1 LDVTHDK
8 PGALA
13 GELFLRVF
21 AQELGPRAHESE
33 ELAGLLAGEPSERD
47 SALLEDEGP
56 FLLWTLLG
64 CGAILSNTLDYAD
77 SRAAANH
84 AYPRDG
90 RWVAKSSLEIGER
103 TFYRVVRACVAE
115 LHAEKPIERIVD
127 LGCGAAGLLSD
138 VVQST
143 GACGVGIDA
152 SRGACAAAE
161 QLVRKR
167 RLVTRIDIVHRDAI
181 ALVEDP
187 SPVQGADL
195 VMCNFLLHEFPPPQ
209 RTALLAAIVAAMAPG
224 GRLLVCEAVPDG
236 PDHAHPFARAF
247 RLVHVLMGQTL
258 APTADWQEAFSAA
271 GLQLVQMLDGKM
283 PGTRTFVARKPQ
295 HRE

>member
-1 LDVTHDK
+1 MTHDK

-21 AQELGPRAHESE
+21 AQELGPRALETE
-33 ELAGLLAGEPSERD
+33 EYAGLLTGDPSEQERMI
-47 SALLEDEGP
+47 LEDEGP

-64 CGAILSNTLDYAD
+64 CGAILSNAVDYAD
-77 SRAAANH
+77 SPAAANH

-115 LHAEKPIERIVD
+115 LHAEKPLRRIVD
-127 LGCGAAGLLSD
+127 IGCGAAGLLSD

-143 GACGVGIDA
+143 GARGVGIDA
-152 SRGACAAAE
+152 SRGACTAAE
-161 QLVRKR
+161 ELVRKR
-167 RLVTRIDIVHRDAI
+167 RLAKRIEVIHRDAI
-181 ALVEDP
+181 ALVEDS
-187 SPVQGADL
+187 SPVEGADL
-195 VMCNFLLHEFPPPQ
+195 VMCNFLLHEFPVAK
-209 RTALLAAIVAAMAPG
+209 RKALLASIVTAMAPG

-258 APTADWQEAFSAA
+258 APTPDWLDAFAAA
-271 GLQLVQMLDGKM
+271 GLELEQMLDGKM
-283 PGTRTFVARKPQ
+283 PGTRTFVVRKGQ
-295 HRE
+295 RGDA